1 MLIKS
6 ECQPLDE
13 TRHKPAWNLFEQRES
28 CKMAREICS
37 APRPPHRPVTVTFV
51 QHVRRDGGRQT
62 DGEGERRGG
71 SHRGPASFWQN
82 STQKGVMVGAA
93 LPFRSHR
100 WSTAPIKS
108 PRQSPRRVR
117 TCRNRRPLELWRTK
131 PRWADSLHERDG
143 AKEWFGLV
151 RLRRDTM
158 GGVPETETVQ
168 AGCYLTDEC
177 LLFPSKSNTISQP
190 SAKIWQHTVGNDTH
204 LLRFLTFALLPKD
217 CLYAPNLIYSLL
229 N

>member
-1 MLIKS
+1 MQIKS

-71 SHRGPASFWQN
+71 THRGPASF

-93 LPFRSHR
+93 LPFRSRR
-100 WSTAPIKS
+100 WSMPPSNLLGNRGDVYLRAGIAGPWNCGE
-108 PRQSPRRVR
+108 QSLAEQ
-117 TCRNRRPLELWRTK
+117 T
-131 PRWADSLHERDG
+131 LHERDR

-151 RLRRDTM
+151 RLRRDTI
-158 GGVPETETVQ
+158 G
-168 AGCYLTDEC
+168 A
-177 LLFPSKSNTISQP
+177 
-190 SAKIWQHTVGNDTH
+190 
-204 LLRFLTFALLPKD
+204 R
-217 CLYAPNLIYSLL
+217 
-229 N
+229 